1 MNRKGFILGV
11 IFGLMSLAGLAQIDS
26 VAVRLERIKACTDD
40 SVKVA
45 YADGIS
51 ALLEKTAFGSFQG
64 AAPVKYLGYKYDTK
78 ADVEL
83 FSWAIPLTGGLA
95 FYNWF
100 RFKDGKRVYLLRTL
114 PGEETEMPP
123 YLFYDLLAFESGG
136 REYFALLGWAQTP
149 NSNRKAVWIA
159 RFGTGGKCILMRN

>member
-1 MNRKGFILGV
+1 M
-11 IFGLMSLAGLAQIDS
+11 
-26 VAVRLERIKACTDD
+26 
-40 SVKVA
+40 
-45 YADGIS
+45 
-51 ALLEKTAFGSFQG
+51 
-64 AAPVKYLGYKYDTK
+64 KYLGYKYDTK

-123 YLFYDLLAFESGG
+123 YLFYDLLAFESGDG
-136 REYFALLGWAQTP
+136 SILPCWVGSKPRT
-149 NSNRKAVWIA
+149 V
-159 RFGTGGKCILMRN
+159 TGKRCG